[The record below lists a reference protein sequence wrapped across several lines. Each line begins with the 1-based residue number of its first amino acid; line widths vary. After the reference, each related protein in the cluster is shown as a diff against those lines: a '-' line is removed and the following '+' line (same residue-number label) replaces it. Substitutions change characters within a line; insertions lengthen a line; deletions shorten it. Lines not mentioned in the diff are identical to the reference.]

1 MTGYWFYLSCA
12 EADWEPYLE
21 RFHNDLSRSLS
32 QKTGL
37 PENHVGYFGI
47 NQLQTLGE
55 GSQSAIAALNN
66 SRILLQLLTP
76 AYFLSDICAR
86 EWQVFRWREQA
97 LIGGLAPRVSYRSSI
112 IPIFWDAE
120 RTLPPTPAAIN
131 SQLESQR
138 REFGDK
144 YANEGLRQLMAL
156 SRHLN
161 DYHEFLFTLTDR
173 LYKISTS
180 HELPSIENLPA
191 ITDVPGVF
199 SDSGLELPAS
209 NPPANETSQ
218 PLTQSFLGYAE
229 GILGRSARKPI
240 AREKIFISY
249 RRNDSEGFAGRLF
262 DQLGNHFGEDQ
273 IFMDLDTIEPGE
285 DFIEVIQNAVSDCHL
300 MIAIIGKGW
309 LMCADAEGRRRLD
322 NPEDFVRVEISTA
335 LEKGIRVI
343 PVLVQGASIPKSN
356 QLPDDLTRLAR
367 RNAFE
372 LSSTR
377 WKYDVGRLIATI
389 EKVLSR

>member
-37 PENHVGYFGI
+37 PENRVGYFGI
-47 NQLQTLGE
+47 NRLQTLGE

-76 AYFLSDICAR
+76 AYFLSDICAK
-86 EWQVFRWREQA
+86 EWQIFRWREQA
-97 LIGGLAPRVSYRSSI
+97 LIGSLASGINFHSSI
-112 IPIFWDAE
+112 IPLFWDGE
-120 RTLPPTPAAIN
+120 RTLPTPPAAIE
-131 SQLESQR
+131 SQLKVQR
-138 REFGDK
+138 KIFGEK
-144 YANEGLRQLMAL
+144 YAEEGLRQLMAL

-161 DYHEFLFTLTDR
+161 DYHQFLSMLTDR

-180 HELPSIENLPA
+180 RELPSIENLPA
-191 ITDVPGVF
+191 VAEVPGVF
-199 SDSGLELPAS
+199 SDSEFKAPVESQA
-209 NPPANETSQ
+209 PPKPDQ
-218 PLTQSFLGYAE
+218 PLTQSFVGYSE
-229 GILGRSARKPI
+229 RGPGVGARK
-240 AREKIFISY
+240 ARVREKIFISY
-249 RRNDSEGFAGRLF
+249 RRQDSEGFAGRLF
-262 DQLGNHFGEDQ
+262 DQLEPRFGADQ

-285 DFIEVIQNAVSDCHL
+285 DFIKVIQEAVSKCRL
-300 MIAIIGKGW
+300 MIAIIGRSW
-309 LMCADAEGRRRLD
+309 LHCTDDDGRRRLD

-335 LEKGIRVI
+335 LERDIRVI
-343 PVLVQGASIPKSN
+343 PVLVQGAAIPRSD
-356 QLPDDLTRLAR
+356 QLPKVMENLAR

-389 EKVLSR
+389 EKALGH